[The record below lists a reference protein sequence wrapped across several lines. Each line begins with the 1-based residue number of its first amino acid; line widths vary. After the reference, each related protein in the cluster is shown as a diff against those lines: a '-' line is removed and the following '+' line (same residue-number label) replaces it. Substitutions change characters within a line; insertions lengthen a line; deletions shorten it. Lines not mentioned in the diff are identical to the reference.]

1 MKISKVGILLLKIFS
16 HFVDVSYL
24 LFSALACLMPVSCCS
39 VTGPL
44 MCAVSAGASFLHQN
58 SQARSVLSLISV
70 LLHKGCQILLDA
82 TGALKFCSNFLP
94 AFFQAS
100 PFPNCVVNAVV
111 CWQES
116 SMARCEFNFFLQVC
130 ESKLGFLKYLLL

>member
-58 SQARSVLSLISV
+58 SQARSVLSLICV
-70 LLHKGCQILLDA
+70 LLHEGCQILLDA

-94 AFFQAS
+94 AFFSRNWLMQWYAGRK
-100 PFPNCVVNAVV
+100 VLWQGVNLT
-111 CWQES
+111 
-116 SMARCEFNFFLQVC
+116 FFC
-130 ESKLGFLKYLLL
+130 R

>member
-1 MKISKVGILLLKIFS
+1 MKISKVGILLWKIFS

-58 SQARSVLSLISV
+58 SQARSVLSLICV
-70 LLHKGCQILLDA
+70 LLHEGCQILLDA

-94 AFFQAS
+94 AFFSSNWLMQWYAGRK
-100 PFPNCVVNAVV
+100 VLWQGVNLT
-111 CWQES
+111 
-116 SMARCEFNFFLQVC
+116 FFC
-130 ESKLGFLKYLLL
+130 R